1 MLRITLLCCLC
12 HPEDFSLKGSLF
24 LLLFERK
31 KGGNE
36 ILRRLRNDVIVT
48 LTVILNEVK
57 DLIFKF
63 YKNYYT
69 SGEKLIKI

>member
-1 MLRITLLCCLC
+1 
-12 HPEDFSLKGSLF
+12 
-24 LLLFERK
+24 LLFERK